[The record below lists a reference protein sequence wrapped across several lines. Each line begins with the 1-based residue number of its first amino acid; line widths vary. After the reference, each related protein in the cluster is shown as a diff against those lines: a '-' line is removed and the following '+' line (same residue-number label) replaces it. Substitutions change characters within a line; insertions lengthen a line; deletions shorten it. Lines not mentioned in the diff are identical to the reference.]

1 MIVLSKEQVLKLY
14 ANLIKATGGS
24 DGIRD
29 EGMLDMALN
38 NPFQSFDG
46 KELYPSIQA
55 KAARL
60 CFGLLKNHAML
71 DGNKRLG
78 THVMLVFLALNGY
91 ELYYSQKELSD
102 VILALASG
110 DIGEKEILQWIIEH
124 QQYLYGDFYNKTTQ
138 Y

>member
-1 MIVLSKEQVLKLY
+1 MIILSKEQILKIHTS
-14 ANLIKATGGS
+14 LIKVTGGS

-29 EGMLDMALN
+29 EGMLDLALN
-38 NPFQSFDG
+38 NPFQSFGG

-60 CFGLLKNHAML
+60 CFGLVKNHAML

-78 THVMLVFLALNGY
+78 AHVMLIFLALNGY
-91 ELYYSQKELSD
+91 ELSYSQKELSD

-124 QQYLYGDFYNKTTQ
+124 QR
-138 Y
+138 

>member
-1 MIVLSKEQVLKLY
+1 MIILSKEQILKLH
-14 ANLIKATGGS
+14 ASLIEATGGS

-29 EGMLDMALN
+29 EGMLDLALN
-38 NPFQSFDG
+38 NPFQSFGG

-60 CFGLLKNHAML
+60 CFGLVKNHAML

-78 THVMLVFLALNGY
+78 AHVMLVFLALNGY
-91 ELYYSQKELSD
+91 ELSYSQKELSD

-124 QQYLYGDFYNKTTQ
+124 QK
-138 Y
+138 